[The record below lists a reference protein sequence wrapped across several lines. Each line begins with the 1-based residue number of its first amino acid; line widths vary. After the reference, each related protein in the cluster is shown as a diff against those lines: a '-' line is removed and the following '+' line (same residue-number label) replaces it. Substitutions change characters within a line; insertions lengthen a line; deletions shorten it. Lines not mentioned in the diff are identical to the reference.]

1 MTELVKKSGSVTGR
15 TAFDA
20 WRVGDAEASE
30 VVSMYAKYLI
40 NGITN
45 MVNIFQPEILCIG
58 GGISGEGQTLID
70 LIEKQVYIE
79 QYGSGIVRSTKL
91 KIAELGNDAGIVGAA
106 LLDG

>member
-1 MTELVKKSGSVTGR
+1 VVKTFIDYLACGLV
-15 TAFDA
+15 
-20 WRVGDAEASE
+20 
-30 VVSMYAKYLI
+30 
-40 NGITN
+40 N

-106 LLDG
+106 LLDD